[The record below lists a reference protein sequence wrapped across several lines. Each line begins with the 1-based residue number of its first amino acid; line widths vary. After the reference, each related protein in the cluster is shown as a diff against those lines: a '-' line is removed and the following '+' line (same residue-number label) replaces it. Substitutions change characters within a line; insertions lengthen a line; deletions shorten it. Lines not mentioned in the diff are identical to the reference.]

1 MTALNSTGPRPTR
14 LAGLIGSVVLLVGL
28 ANACQS
34 VDQSPTDTTSSSG
47 SIAPSA
53 SASPTVSGPADEALL
68 AVTATRQFV
77 DSVGGEYPKL
87 RPRVARLSGVHV
99 AHETLLQELTGTTPT
114 DPPSAGSVPTS
125 RARAEAGVR
134 AAESRLARTLADLAV
149 SSEDGPTGRALA
161 SMSAGTSQIAASTGW
176 PGTRGAT
183 ESESDSITLS
193 ADQTLAVQSVLERE
207 HASLWW
213 YGVLGGRT
221 SAALQPGLIPKLT
234 SGYEAHR
241 RQRDELT
248 AILVNQG
255 VAPAAAEPTYP
266 IDWNLR
272 SAARNVKEVH
282 RIEHDA
288 AASYSWMVSETEG
301 DLRAWAIAALRNA
314 AIRDLVVQGTPENFP
329 GADELADH

>member
-125 RARAEAGVR
+125 PARAEAGVR

-255 VAPAAAEPTYP
+255 VAPAAAEPDVSDRMESP
-266 IDWNLR
+266 VR
-272 SAARNVKEVH
+272 SEERQGGPSDRAR
-282 RIEHDA
+282 RC
-288 AASYSWMVSETEG
+288 G
-301 DLRAWAIAALRNA
+301 
-314 AIRDLVVQGTPENFP
+314 VVQLDGVGDRRGSAGVGHCCPPECSDPRPRRP
-329 GADELADH
+329 GNPRELPWS